1 MSYNDYHIFIFTV
14 VAGAIN
20 KFFYGVRAMAAA
32 GSIAS
37 VMG

>member
-1 MSYNDYHIFIFTV
+1 MSNDDLHILIFTA

-32 GSIAS
+32 GSIAG